1 MTYTLSL
8 AAALFVAFIVSAS
21 SSEPTVD
28 PNVVKAANFAIESR
42 NRMTNSIYLYKVVDI
57 LSNSAEIIPPAHV
70 KYTLQVRAAQTN
82 CRNNGSMNPEDCS
95 VADNAQVMICDFVV
109 LAVPGDNT
117 VPQSLLSQDCD

>member
-1 MTYTLSL
+1 MWLGFISTDLHLIEMTYTLSL

-57 LSNSAEIIPPAHV
+57 LSNSAEVSAAYLSCTSSKKTFG
-70 KYTLQVRAAQTN
+70 KY
-82 CRNNGSMNPEDCS
+82 
-95 VADNAQVMICDFVV
+95 I
-109 LAVPGDNT
+109 
-117 VPQSLLSQDCD
+117 